1 MKLSKCV
8 LPIVGLCTLT
18 SCESKVSKEEFLKS
32 TEKIETHL
40 YKKASVRYI
49 EEENN
54 ERVEMECTFVMKDGV
69 FEPEK
74 DYKYVSRV
82 SRLYYLID
90 NLNSKEHTYYDFE
103 DIFDNYE
110 KQAKRED
117 SKAKVKSNVK
127 YYVKPFKI
135 EGELSVSFNGDKN
148 SVKREIDFTYKYDKY
163 GYLTFMEETYNYEI
177 TEKSDGYKS
186 TSKEKSYNK
195 VKISYKD

>member
-1 MKLSKCV
+1 MKLSKYV

-18 SCESKVSKEEFLKS
+18 SCESKVSKEEFLES
-32 TEKIETHL
+32 IEKIETHL

-54 ERVEMECTFVMKDGV
+54 ERVEAECTFVMKDGV

-74 DYKYVSRV
+74 DYKYVSG
-82 SRLYYLID
+82 LYYLMRSL
-90 NLNSKEHTYYDFE
+90 NLKEYKVYEYYE
-103 DIFDNYE
+103 DAFDYYE
-110 KQAKRED
+110 KEAKRED
-117 SKAKVKSNVK
+117 SKAKVKSNIK
-127 YYVKPFKI
+127 CYVKPFKI
-135 EGELSVSFNGDKN
+135 EGEFSASFNGDKN
-148 SVKREIDFTYKYDKY
+148 SGKREFDFTYKFDKY
-163 GYLTFMEETYNYEI
+163 GYLTFMEGTYNYEI

>member
-8 LPIVGLCTLT
+8 LPIVGLCSLT
-18 SCESKVSKEEFLKS
+18 SCESKVSKEEFLES
-32 TEKIETHL
+32 IEKIETHL

-49 EEENN
+49 EEEDN
-54 ERVEMECTFVMKDGV
+54 ERVEVECTFIMKDGV

-74 DYKYVSRV
+74 DNKYV
-82 SRLYYLID
+82 YYLYGLLH
-90 NLNSKEHTYYDFE
+90 NLNSEEHTYYDYE
-103 DIFDNYE
+103 YIFDVHE

-135 EGELSVSFNGDKN
+135 ETEFSASFNGDKK
-148 SVKREIDFTYKYDKY
+148 SVKKEIDYTYKFDKY
-163 GYLTFMEETYNYEI
+163 GYLTFMEGTYNYEI